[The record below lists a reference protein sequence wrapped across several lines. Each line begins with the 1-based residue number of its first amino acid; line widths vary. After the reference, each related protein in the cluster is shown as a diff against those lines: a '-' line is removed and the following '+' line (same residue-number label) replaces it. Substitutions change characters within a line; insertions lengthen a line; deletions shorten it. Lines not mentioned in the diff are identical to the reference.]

1 MSGSDSPNSTS
12 VPPVLDYEWR
22 YEYYDEEEPVS
33 FEGLRAHRYSIVIGF
48 WVGLAVFVIFMFF
61 LLTLLTKTGA
71 PHPDGQPCEKRP
83 RLIGYMDTN
92 LDKGAPPF
100 HPCGLDSSR
109 SLFQCYVSKD
119 VQGSCTAL
127 WTTPGGVGGGASG
140 GHMRPSSSQEEEE
153 EEDEEEEVDTTL
165 LQELAVTANR
175 MENEPILLAHFNIP
189 NFVNSEQS
197 LTIGEDDLL
206 LRERDQRGM
215 IGKHED
221 NDDFT

>member
-1 MSGSDSPNSTS
+1 MSGSDSPNSSS

-22 YEYYDEEEPVS
+22 YEYYDDEEPVS

-92 LDKGAPPF
+92 LDKGAPPS

-109 SLFQCYVSKD
+109 SLFQCYVSKE

-127 WTTPGGVGGGASG
+127 WTTPGAVGGGTSG
-140 GHMRPSSSQEEEE
+140 GHM
-153 EEDEEEEVDTTL
+153 
-165 LQELAVTANR
+165 R

-197 LTIGEDDLL
+197 LTVGEDDLL
-206 LRERDQRGM
+206 LGDPPVSLKE
-215 IGKHED
+215 IE
-221 NDDFT
+221 